1 MSTDSAIVLL
11 PAADDVT
18 IEMMTVSNLHAELC
32 LLFNISLRK
41 VLLYLAMR
49 IKYMNQFSARN
60 SNLGI
65 YG

>member
-11 PAADDVT
+11 PAAADVT
-18 IEMMTVSNLHAELC
+18 IEDDDCASNLHAELC

-41 VLLYLAMR
+41 VTVLKR
-49 IKYMNQFSARN
+49 IEYMNQFSARN